1 MDESA
6 GADGLI
12 HFRWQ
17 SVRHLEGGSIEP
29 HDRLNV
35 FQGANAGGKTSLLE
49 AVHFLARSRS
59 FITHRTARLIRSG
72 DPEARVSG
80 RIRANDRIH
89 RLGVQHGHGETRVRL
104 DGRDVTILSE
114 SAWVLPLQV
123 LNTEAQRLLTDGP
136 AVRRAF
142 LNWGVFHVEPT
153 YRDEWRRYQRAL
165 RQRNAALKSTQRRL
179 ASAWEP
185 DMVEAAE
192 SVDAHRRRFLAA
204 VIPAAL
210 AIAGD
215 WLPDVTLEWRYRSGW
230 RAGEALGTVL
240 ADSRE
245 QEMTQGFSLHG
256 PHRADLRILTN
267 GVEATT
273 FLSRGQQKLLVAAIK
288 LALIEHWSAASAQRP
303 VMLVDDLPAEL
314 DRNHRAELVHR
325 LEIGGSQVFLTAI
338 EGDLLPPVD
347 DAQWFHVEHGRITA
361 TDGQR

>member
-17 SVRHLEGGSIEP
+17 SVRHLEEGSIDP
-29 HDRLNV
+29 HDRLNI
-35 FQGANAGGKTSLLE
+35 FQGANAAGKTSLLE

-59 FITHRTARLIRSG
+59 FITHRTGRIIRSG
-72 DPEARVSG
+72 EHQALVNGRVRVNG
-80 RIRANDRIH
+80 GIH
-89 RLGVQHGHGETRVRL
+89 RLGVQHGNGTTRVRL

-114 SAWVLPLQV
+114 SAWLLPLQV

-165 RQRNAALKSTQRRL
+165 RQRNAALKSGHRRL

-192 SVDAHRRRFLAA
+192 SVDGRRRRFLAA
-204 VIPAAL
+204 VIPTAL
-210 AIAGD
+210 EIAGN
-215 WLPDVTLEWRYRSGW
+215 WLPDVTLDWRFRSGW
-230 RAGEALGTVL
+230 RAGEALGTL
-240 ADSRE
+240 LSDSRD

-256 PHRADLRILTN
+256 PHRADLQIISN

-288 LALIEHWSAASAQRP
+288 LALIEHWSATSAQRP
-303 VMLVDDLPAEL
+303 VLLVDDLPAEL
-314 DRNHRAELVHR
+314 DRGHRTDLVRR
-325 LEIGGSQVFLTAI
+325 LETGGAQVFLTAI
-338 EGDLLPPVD
+338 EGDLLPVAN
-347 DAQWFHVEHGRITA
+347 DAQWFHVERGRVTA
-361 TDGQR
+361 TDG